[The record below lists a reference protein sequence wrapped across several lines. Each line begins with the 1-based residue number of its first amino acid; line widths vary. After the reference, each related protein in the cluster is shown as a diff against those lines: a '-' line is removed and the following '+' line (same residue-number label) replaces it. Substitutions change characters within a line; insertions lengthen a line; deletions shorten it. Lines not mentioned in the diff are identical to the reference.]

1 MWLNVVKQE
10 TAMGRFMAVQY
21 TAEIVESLAKFR
33 MELLSAGN
41 GTLVD
46 LREFSND
53 PKEYFKSLEVEFYS
67 YDRVLDLYWAGK
79 EIENVC

>member
-21 TAEIVESLAKFR
+21 TAEIVESLAKFHT
-33 MELLSAGN
+33 ELLN

-46 LREFSND
+46 LREFSD
-53 PKEYFKSLEVEFYS
+53 SPKEYFKSLEVEFYS
-67 YDRVLDLYWAGK
+67 YDRVLDLHWAGK
-79 EIENVC
+79 EIENV